1 MWIVRFALERPY
13 TFVIVAL
20 LIAIFGVASIATTPT
35 DILPDINIPIVS
47 VIWTYSGLDADDMS
61 KRIVGVCERALPT
74 SVNNIQY
81 TESQSYSGVGVIKIH
96 FQPNVQIDLAIAQVT
111 ALAQS
116 LLRLMPTGI
125 LPPYVLKYDASSV
138 PIVQVSLGG
147 RGLSQ
152 TELYDLGQNFIRG
165 QLATIKG
172 AAVPLPYGGEQRAIM
187 VDLEPGQLAANH
199 LSASDISAALANQNL
214 VTPSGTE
221 KIGDREYMVGTNSSP
236 GTIAELNS
244 LPIRTVNGA
253 TVQMKDVAWIHNGY
267 QPQTS
272 YVSENGQASALLT
285 VIKSGAASTLTIVDE
300 VKKAIP
306 SIKAGLPSAL
316 TLTPIFDQSVLVR
329 ASIQDVVQEAVTAAF
344 LTAMMI
350 LVFLGSWRST
360 LIVSVSI
367 PLAVLFA
374 IAVSS
379 ALGETINVMS
389 LGGLALAVGML
400 VDDATVEIENTHRNL
415 GTGEKKPLAT
425 AILDSAEQVAMPAL
439 ISTMSICIVFVPVTL
454 LSGSAKYIF
463 TPLALNVV
471 LSLIASYG
479 LSRTLVPTMMHFLL
493 PKEVP
498 LYQGQEKESPL
509 SRSFIWRFHQRFE
522 RGFDWF
528 AEKYKGRLE
537 WALGHP
543 KITLVVFA
551 VVSLGSL
558 ALIPVI
564 GRDFFPY
571 VDSGQMEFHVRPPAG
586 TRIETATEVFKQVNE
601 EIRRVIPADEV
612 QMVLNNI
619 GLPPGGINL
628 AYSASDTTSNG
639 DGDVLVLL
647 ATKHRPTQ
655 EWMQILRQD
664 FAQKFPQDTFFFEP
678 ADITNQTLNFGL
690 PAPIDVQVRGKDAV
704 STAQIAETLQEQI
717 KDVPGAVDVFVQQEV
732 NAPKLNIKVDRLKAQ
747 EIGLTAKDVADDVL
761 LSLSGSGQV
770 APNFWLDPK
779 TGVEY
784 PVIVQVPQY
793 RLDNLDTLDRTALS
807 ASIPGTS
814 DQLLRNVSETERQ
827 VSPLTVSHYNA
838 LPVMDVFANVEQRD
852 LGGVAGDVQKIVK
865 KNSQHLP
872 PGVQIVLSGQVL
884 TMNTSFSNLEIGIAA
899 AVVFV
904 YLLMATNFQSW
915 SIPFIILMALPGAFA
930 GIVWMLFLTQ
940 TTFNV
945 PSLMGA
951 LMTIGVATA
960 NSILVV
966 TFANESRGEGEN
978 GKDSEEA
985 ALIAG
990 STRLRP
996 VCMTAL
1002 AMIIGMLPM
1011 ALSLGQGGEQNAPIG
1026 RAVIGGLLFATVGT
1040 LFIVPVMYSLM
1051 SKKAPVN
1058 WEKRIADETQ
1068 GGHQ

>member
-1 MWIVRFALERPY
+1 MWIVRFALQRPY
-13 TFVIVAL
+13 TFVIVAV
-20 LIAIFGVASIATTPT
+20 LIAIFGVTAILTTPT
-35 DILPDINIPIVS
+35 DILPDIDIPIVS

-74 SVNNIQY
+74 TVNNIQY
-81 TESQSYSGVGVIKIH
+81 TESQSYNGVGVIKIY
-96 FQPNVQIDLAIAQVT
+96 FQPGVQVDLAIAQVT

-116 LLRLMPTGI
+116 LLRLMPPGI

-147 RGLSQ
+147 KGLSQ

-172 AAVPLPYGGEQRAIM
+172 ASVPLPYGGEQRSIM
-187 VDLEPGQLAANH
+187 VDLDPVQLTANH
-199 LSASDISAALANQNL
+199 LTASDISAALNNQNL

-221 KIGDREYMVGTNSSP
+221 KMGDREYLVGTNSSP
-236 GTIAELNS
+236 STIADLNA
-244 LPIRTVNGA
+244 LPIRSVDGA
-253 TVQMKDVAWIHNGY
+253 VVQMKDVAWIHNGF

-285 VIKSGAASTLTIVDE
+285 VIKNGASSTLTIVDQ
-300 VKKAIP
+300 VRKDLP
-306 SIKAGLPSAL
+306 RIKAGLPSAL

-329 ASIQDVVQEAVTAAF
+329 ASIRDVVQEAATAAF
-344 LTAMMI
+344 LTAMMV

-374 IAVSS
+374 ITVSS
-379 ALGETINVMS
+379 ALGETINIMS

-415 GTGEKKPLAT
+415 GIGEKKPLAR
-425 AILDSAEQVAMPAL
+425 AILDSAEQVAVPAL

-454 LSGSAKYIF
+454 LSGAAKYIF
-463 TPLALNVV
+463 TPLALSVV
-471 LSLIASYG
+471 LALVASYG

-498 LYQGQEKESPL
+498 LYQGQEEESPL
-509 SRSFIWRFHQRFE
+509 SRSLIWRFHKRFD

-528 AEKYKGRLE
+528 AEKYKATLE
-537 WALGHP
+537 WALGHAA
-543 KITLVVFA
+543 ITLVAFA
-551 VVSLGSL
+551 AFVLASL

-564 GRDFFPY
+564 GQDFFPY

-586 TRIETATEVFKQVNE
+586 TRIETATQVFRRVDA
-601 EIRRVIPADEV
+601 EIRRVIPPQQL
-612 QMVLNNI
+612 QMVVNNI
-619 GLPPGGINL
+619 GLPPGGVNL

-647 ATKHRPTQ
+647 AAKHRPTQ
-655 EWMQILRQD
+655 QWMQILRQD
-664 FAQKFPQDTFFFEP
+664 FAEKFPQETVFFEP

-690 PAPIDVQVRGKDAV
+690 PAPIDVQVRGKNAA
-704 STAQIAETLQEQI
+704 STAQIAERLQQQI
-717 KDVPGAVDVFVQQEV
+717 KDVPGAVDVFMQQEV
-732 NAPKLNIKVDRLKAQ
+732 SAPKLNIYLDRLKAQ
-747 EIGLTAKDVADDVL
+747 ELALTARDVADNVL

-770 APNFWLDPK
+770 APNFWLDPQ

-793 RLDNLDTLDRTALS
+793 RLHNLDTLQQTAIT
-807 ASIPGTS
+807 APTS
-814 DQLLRNVSETERQ
+814 GAGEELLGNVSQTERQ
-827 VSPLTVSHYNA
+827 VSPLTVSHYNG

-852 LGGVAGDVQKIVK
+852 LGGVARNVEEIVR

-872 PGVQIVLSGQVL
+872 PGVQIVLSGQVV
-884 TMNTSFSNLEIGIAA
+884 TMNTSFANLEVGIAA

-904 YLLMATNFQSW
+904 YLLMAINFQSW
-915 SIPFIILMALPGAFA
+915 TVPFVILMALPGALA
-930 GIVWMLFLTQ
+930 GIVWILFLTQ

-966 TFANESRGEGEN
+966 SFANESRGEGEN
-978 GKDSEEA
+978 SVDAKQA
-985 ALIAG
+985 ALISG

-1011 ALSLGQGGEQNAPIG
+1011 ALALGEGGEQNAPIG

-1040 LFIVPVMYSLM
+1040 LLIVPVMYSLM
-1051 SKKAPVN
+1051 SKRPLVN
-1058 WEKRIADETQ
+1058 WQKRLEDEIQRTQ
-1068 GGHQ
+1068 S